1 MICRIVFAVW
11 WSVLVWAIW
20 DHIRSSE
27 LHVWS
32 VDRHTVP
39 TVSVVRTFAPIQFDD
54 ASVLWLNAT
63 KDRVHLELS
72 QTTKA
77 SMGTVSVRKA
87 TMNVYETAARNEQM
101 ETYTVDVPSLPVGQ
115 LHLTVTQD
123 DPHYSPF
130 RRFVIEPHID
140 WTLGG
145 DAPDTDERIGYF
157 NDGRWLEGDDPSQ
170 MFAAVLFAWCVGV
183 IFLVV
188 TRESNGR
195 QKRVYKNISF

>member
-1 MICRIVFAVW
+1 MICRFVFAVW

-20 DHIRSSE
+20 DHIRPSE

-72 QTTKA
+72 QTIKA

-87 TMNVYETAARNEQM
+87 TMNVYETAARTEQM
-101 ETYTVDVPSLPVGQ
+101 ETYTIDSRSLG
-115 LHLTVTQD
+115 LTNWTVTQD

-130 RRFVIEPHID
+130 RRLVIEPYIN

-145 DAPDTDERIGYF
+145 DAPETDERLGYF
-157 NDGRWLEGDDPSQ
+157 KDGRWLEGEDPGQ
-170 MFAAVLFAWCVGV
+170 IFAAVLFAWCVGV
-183 IFLVV
+183 IFLVI
-188 TRESNGR
+188 TRESTSR
-195 QKRVYKNISF
+195 QKRVYKNISL

>member
-1 MICRIVFAVW
+1 
-11 WSVLVWAIW
+11 
-20 DHIRSSE
+20 
-27 LHVWS
+27 
-32 VDRHTVP
+32 
-39 TVSVVRTFAPIQFDD
+39 VSVVRTFAPIQFDD

-77 SMGTVSVRKA
+77 LMGTVSARKV

-101 ETYTVDVPSLPVGQ
+101 ETYTIHIPPRSLN
-115 LHLTVTQD
+115 LTVTQD

-130 RRFVIEPHID
+130 RRLVIEPHID

-157 NDGRWLEGDDPSQ
+157 KDGRWLEGDDPSQ

-188 TRESNGR
+188 TRESSSR